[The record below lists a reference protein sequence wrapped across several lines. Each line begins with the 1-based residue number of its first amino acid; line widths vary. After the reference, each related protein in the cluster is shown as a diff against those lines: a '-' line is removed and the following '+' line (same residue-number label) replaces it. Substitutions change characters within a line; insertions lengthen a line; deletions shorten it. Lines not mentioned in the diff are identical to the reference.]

1 MTGTSRRTAWGRLAT
16 LLSSWG
22 VAALLLA
29 PPSAAGAEDP
39 GIAQVAALHQQAV
52 AAQNAGNYEE
62 AERLHRGV
70 VEGIARIPDF
80 PANEQA
86 RQLSNLA
93 SVLNLRG
100 KPAEALPLLQQA
112 QSLLAKQPSRDPAQ
126 YSTLHFNLGRTYSLQ
141 GKWAAAERQY
151 QQGVEALVK
160 AGVSDRAYLFE
171 ADAGLAYVYW
181 KTGRLAQAKSRYE
194 SALQFVRTFAPPT
207 HPVRKRWEGEYQA
220 VVQELGR

>member
-1 MTGTSRRTAWGRLAT
+1 MRNSMTGTSRRTVWGGCAT
-16 LLSSWG
+16 LLSSWS
-22 VAALLLA
+22 VAALLLV
-29 PPSAAGAEDP
+29 PPSAAGADSEL
-39 GIAQVAALHQQAV
+39 AQVAALHQQAA

-112 QSLLAKQPSRDPAQ
+112 QSLLAKQPSRDPA
-126 YSTLHFNLGRTYSLQ
+126 
-141 GKWAAAERQY
+141 
-151 QQGVEALVK
+151 
-160 AGVSDRAYLFE
+160 
-171 ADAGLAYVYW
+171 
-181 KTGRLAQAKSRYE
+181 
-194 SALQFVRTFAPPT
+194 
-207 HPVRKRWEGEYQA
+207 
-220 VVQELGR
+220 